1 MKGGVKENQ
10 KIINRKE
17 EKKWNEGKWQRKGVI
32 NERLMNDKLQH
43 CVNIFSATFQ

>member
-17 EKKWNEGKWQRKGVI
+17 EKKVKRREVTTQRCNK
-32 NERLMNDKLQH
+32 
-43 CVNIFSATFQ
+43 